1 MSTTID
7 IILKK
12 KLKNPVLIA
21 GLPGIGLVGKIAVDY
36 LVSELKPK
44 PILLAKVYS
53 DSFPPAV
60 HAKNSVLEIIH
71 DELYVYSSK
80 KRDYLFLVGPV
91 QPALGNVPNSQDH
104 YEFSES
110 IAAFAKKSGIKEI
123 YTFAGLNIGDQR
135 MKTKPRVAC
144 VTSDEK
150 TRTDLEKK
158 KLTNIYFDKNNKD
171 TLISGV
177 AGLLPGI
184 AYKNYKISGVCLMGE
199 TDSKLTYGDPA
210 SAKEILEITLK
221 LFSELKL
228 DLKSIL
234 DSAKKIEESFSK
246 ISKDIAKMN
255 QSPKEDL
262 SLRNNYIR

>member
-1 MSTTID
+1 MSTNID

-44 PILLAKVYS
+44 PTLYAKIYS
-53 DSFPPAV
+53 NSFPPAV

-71 DELYVYSSK
+71 DEIHVYSGK
-80 KRDYLFLVGPV
+80 VRDYLFLVGPV
-91 QPALGNVPNSQDH
+91 QPVLGNVPNSQDH

-110 IAAFAKKSGIKEI
+110 IASFAKKNGIKEI
-123 YTFAGLNIGDQR
+123 YTFAGLNIGDLR
-135 MKTKPRVAC
+135 MKSKPKVAC
-144 VTSDEK
+144 VTSDDK
-150 TRTDLEKK
+150 TKVSLEKK
-158 KLTNIYFDKNNKD
+158 KIVNIYFDKDNKD

-184 AYKNYKISGVCLMGE
+184 AYQVHKIPGICSMGE

-221 LFSELKL
+221 LFPDLKL
-228 DLKSIL
+228 DLKSIVE
-234 DSAKKIEESFSK
+234 SAKKIEESFSK
-246 ISKDIAKMN
+246 IAKDIEKMN
-255 QSPKEDL
+255 QPQKEEAPI
-262 SLRNNYIR
+262 RNNYIR

>member
-1 MSTTID
+1 MKTD
-7 IILKK
+7 INQILKK
-12 KLKNPVLIA
+12 KLNNPIFIA

-44 PILLAKVYS
+44 PVLFAKVYS

-60 HAKNSVLEIIH
+60 HAKNSILEIIH
-71 DELYVYSSK
+71 DEIYVYSSN

-91 QPALGNVPNSQDH
+91 QPALGNLPNSQDH
-104 YEFSES
+104 YDFSER
-110 IAAFAKKSGIKEI
+110 IADFAKKTGTKEV

-135 MKTKPRVAC
+135 MKSKPKVAC
-144 VTSDEK
+144 VASDESTK
-150 TRTDLEKK
+150 SILEKK

-184 AYKNYKISGVCLMGE
+184 VYKKYNIPGVCLMGE

-221 LFSELKL
+221 IFPDLKL

-234 DSAKKIEESFSK
+234 ESAKKIEESFSK
-246 ISKDIAKMN
+246 MEKDIEKMN
-255 QSPKEDL
+255 QPSKDD
-262 SLRNNYIR
+262 SSQRSNYIR

>member
-1 MSTTID
+1 MSTKID
-7 IILKK
+7 IIHKK
-12 KLKNPVLIA
+12 KLNNPVLIA

-44 PILLAKVYS
+44 PTLFAKVYS

-60 HAKNSVLEIIH
+60 HAKNSILEVIH
-71 DELYVYSSK
+71 DELHIYSSK
-80 KRDYLFLVGPV
+80 TRDYLFLVGPV

-110 IAAFAKKSGIKEI
+110 ISSFAKKIGVKEI

-135 MKTKPRVAC
+135 MKTKPKVAC
-144 VTSDEK
+144 VTTDNKTKLNFEK
-150 TRTDLEKK
+150 QKI
-158 KLTNIYFDKNNKD
+158 TNIYFDKDNKD

-177 AGLLPGI
+177 AGLLPGV
-184 AYKNYKISGVCLMGE
+184 AYQNHKISGICLMGE

-221 LFSELKL
+221 LFPDLKL

-234 DSAKKIEESFSK
+234 ESAKKIEESFSK
-246 ISKDIAKMN
+246 MAKDIEKMN
-255 QSPKEDL
+255 QPQKEEHQ
-262 SLRNNYIR
+262 SRNNYIR